1 MGGIELRDGTLIVDP
16 APDRLDGLAIGFS
29 EILRRLDVEHVYV
42 AGYVSILAGRAR
54 STEAVDV
61 LVERIDETTV
71 EELAETL
78 EDAAFGDRRCPSRRC
93 RSCSTT
99 ATTCGSL
106 RTTRSRHTSKSHSSV
121 TSSTVAPSR
130 TVSPRRSAAR
140 LSRSDPSG
148 PLKLQI
154 AYKLHLGAQKDVEDA
169 VLLYTVR
176 GHGQWRPSRSVSG
189 ETRRRGRVRTTRT
202 RRRLDAVHDRMRV
215 ARRGEH
221 PPGESV
227 TSGSPEV

>member
-1 MGGIELRDGTLIVDP
+1 MSELLDNGDDMWV
-16 APDRLDGLAIGFS
+16 APDDQIAPHL
-29 EILRRLDVEHVYV
+29 EV
-42 AGYVSILAGRAR
+42 
-54 STEAVDV
+54 T
-61 LVERIDETTV
+61 LVRDE
-71 EELAETL
+71 
-78 EDAAFGDRRCPSRRC
+78 FDR
-93 RSCSTT
+93 
-99 ATTCGSL
+99 GSL
-106 RTTRSRHTSKSHSSV
+106 ENSI
-121 TSSTVAPSR
+121 
-130 TVSPRRSAAR
+130 SATIGGETIPI
-140 LSRSDPSG
+140 RSDPSG

-154 AYKLHLGAQKDVEDA
+154 AYKLYLGAQKDVEDA